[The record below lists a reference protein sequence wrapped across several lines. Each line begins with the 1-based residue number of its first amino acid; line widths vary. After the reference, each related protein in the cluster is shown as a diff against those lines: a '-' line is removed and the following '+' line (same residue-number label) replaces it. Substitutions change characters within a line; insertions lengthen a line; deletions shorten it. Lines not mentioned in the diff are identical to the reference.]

1 METTILTVD
10 YYDGIRA
17 LIAPDVEDN
26 QISDDYL
33 SQHPFA
39 PEAERKVRKRM
50 TDAEIDVGELSTELK
65 TLLRSAM
72 MHECAALLC
81 LTVPQ
86 MLQQGVED
94 LTTRVQ
100 TIDWKEKRVFH
111 LSQVEEIVND
121 IIEIA
126 TTGTAANTRTRA
138 NPFTAV
144 GTERKE
150 IGSSVRPFRR
160 VPITFIGG

>member
-1 METTILTVD
+1 METTILIVD
-10 YYDGIRA
+10 HYDGIRA
-17 LIAPDVEDN
+17 LIAPKIFDN

-33 SQHPFA
+33 SQQPFA

-50 TDAEIDVGELSTELK
+50 TDADVDVGELSTDTIK
-65 TLLRSAM
+65 LLRSAM

-86 MLQQGVED
+86 TLQQGAED
-94 LTTRVQ
+94 LSISVQ
-100 TIDWKEKRVFH
+100 SIDWKEKRMFH
-111 LSQVEEIVND
+111 LSQVEEICND
-121 IIEIA
+121 VIEVA

-138 NPFTAV
+138 NPFSAV

-150 IGSSVRPFRR
+150 IGSTTRPFRR
-160 VPITFIGG
+160 LPITYIGG